1 MAVMISVGMRW
12 RGGLR
17 GGGAG
22 EEGSIEVDVVVA
34 VDADIDVEIEADVDV
49 EGAVAM
55 GARVG

>member
-1 MAVMISVGMRW
+1 MISVGMRW

-22 EEGSIEVDVVVA
+22 EEGSIEADVVVA

-49 EGAVAM
+49 EGAVAV